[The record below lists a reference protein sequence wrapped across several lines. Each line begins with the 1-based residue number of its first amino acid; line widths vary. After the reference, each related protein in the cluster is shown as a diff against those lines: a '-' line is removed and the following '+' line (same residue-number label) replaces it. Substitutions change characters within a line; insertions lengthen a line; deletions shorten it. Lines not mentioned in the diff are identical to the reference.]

1 MEILQALSMYLLEIF
16 EIFFFIWNN
25 NNDDNNNN
33 NKNNKKDQIDSSFRK
48 TMNVYIKN
56 DDETG
61 LSELINL
68 LVTSLSATNN
78 F

>member
-1 MEILQALSMYLLEIF
+1 
-16 EIFFFIWNN
+16 
-25 NNDDNNNN
+25 
-33 NKNNKKDQIDSSFRK
+33 
-48 TMNVYIKN
+48 MNVYIKN
-56 DDETG
+56 DDDETG

>member
-1 MEILQALSMYLLEIF
+1 MYLLEIF
-16 EIFFFIWNN
+16 EIFFLFEITTTTTIIII
-25 NNDDNNNN
+25 
-33 NKNNKKDQIDSSFRK
+33 KTTKKDQIDSSFRK

-56 DDETG
+56 DDDDETG